1 MADTKI
7 SAMTQAATPLTG
19 AETIPLVQ
27 AGANVKA
34 TVSQVTESTYGEI
47 YVAGGATPQTLTL
60 QNTYYKLAA
69 FTTNGL
75 SNRVTLSAATDSIS
89 PDTEGDYL
97 VQFFITF
104 SDSNNKT
111 FSFRCFNE
119 TTSTAYANTVV
130 KTHSHSTDPLFVG
143 FSSFIHANDGDS
155 LIVQVSCET
164 SAGVAITV
172 SDANFALVLLKA
184 GN

>member
-7 SAMTQAATPLTG
+7 SAMTQAVTPLTG
-19 AETIPLVQ
+19 DETIPLVQ
-27 AGANVKA
+27 DGANVKA

-47 YVAGGATPQTLTL
+47 YVAGGVTAQTLTL
-60 QNTYYKLAA
+60 QNTYYKLTA
-69 FTTNGL
+69 FATDGL

-89 PDTEGDYL
+89 PDIEGDYL

-104 SDSNNKT
+104 TDTNNKT
-111 FSFRCFNE
+111 FAFRCFNE
-119 TTSTAYANTVV
+119 TTNAAFANTVV
-130 KTHSHSTDPLFVG
+130 KTHSHSDDPMFIAV
-143 FSSFIHANDGDS
+143 SSFIHINDGDNI
-155 LIVQVSCET
+155 IVQVACET

-172 SDANFALVLLKA
+172 SDANFALVLLRA